1 MTDGCEVIADLN
13 GHEHPIL
20 SGMSCFLCV
29 NMPNIISQCIY
40 CHTITVTSLRAKQ
53 NWRNPLCNMNVSDV
67 YKKWKYSRKRFNPG
81 RPCEKSVF
89 QFNFF
94 YIAPNHNDSCLTV
107 LYILYERETPSN
119 LMSPLWAALGNSG
132 KEKLTFNK
140 RGVRL
145 KKQQRSSATFLGVW
159 RMRKEKKYKL

>member
-53 NWRNPLCNMNVSDV
+53 NWRNPLCNMNVSDTLFI
-67 YKKWKYSRKRFNPG
+67 KRENPQE
-81 RPCEKSVF
+81 RDLIQEDHVKKSVF

-94 YIAPNHNDSCLTV
+94 I
-107 LYILYERETPSN
+107 
-119 LMSPLWAALGNSG
+119 
-132 KEKLTFNK
+132 
-140 RGVRL
+140 
-145 KKQQRSSATFLGVW
+145 
-159 RMRKEKKYKL
+159 